1 MRQVRYSVAMSLDG
15 YIAGPGG
22 EYDWIPMDPEIDF
35 GTIFARFDT
44 VLMGRRTYEVSL
56 RQGGGGM
63 PGMRPYVF
71 SRTLRAADHPSVTIV
86 AENASGFIAD
96 LRRQAGKDIW
106 LMGGGELF
114 RSLLEAGQ
122 IDAVDVA
129 VIPIVLGRGTPA
141 FPQTDLR
148 TALTLT
154 GSRTYAKSGIVS
166 LQYERAVLSCL

>member
-1 MRQVRYSVAMSLDG
+1 MRQVRYNVAMSLDG
-15 YIAGPGG
+15 YIAGPAG

-35 GTIFARFDT
+35 GAIFARFDT
-44 VLMGRRTYEVSL
+44 VLMGRRTLEVSL

-71 SRTLRAADHPSVTIV
+71 SRTLRVADHPSVTIV
-86 AENASGFIAD
+86 AEGAAAVVAD
-96 LRRQAGKDIW
+96 LRRQDGKDIW

-122 IDAVDVA
+122 VDGVDVA
-129 VIPIVLGRGTPA
+129 LVPVLLGRGTPA
-141 FPQTDLR
+141 LPRTDLR
-148 TALTLT
+148 TTLTLT
-154 GSRTYAKSGIVS
+154 GSRTYAKTGIVS